1 MAHRSFSAEEV
12 LESVTNDTND
22 YIFDGSDDELGFE
35 DTSDDDRFTE
45 VSVES
50 EIEEVIADLQERNG
64 EMEHSGTMELTEN
77 AAIQDTCRQKEHMEE
92 EMEHDGGST
101 ELSWS
106 DLLEPVSYEN
116 FKDEKG
122 PTTALPA
129 TPLEVFRLFFN
140 STITELLVTETNR
153 YASLCLGEESS
164 LLSPSD
170 PSYDRLC
177 KVRKFLTLIEDRFV
191 SLYNPHCQCAVDEY
205 MPMKPVIKGIK
216 VWARA
221 DSTNG
226 YISRFQ
232 VYTGKED
239 SSEVGLGNRVVKDLT
254 SDIHHRSHQ
263 VFCDS
268 ITLQSRRNPQLT
280 VSVWQDTKPVTV
292 SSTFCQ
298 TVPLHSVSRKLRT
311 GQHSV
316 FPCPEAITQ
325 YNRYMGGVDCN
336 DQLRQYYHVHRKYH
350 KYIFWMLFDITITN
364 SFVLSSHVIPCSNT
378 KDFRTMLAKA
388 LLQGYCSHKK
398 RGRKPLSIE
407 PFRPDHFPLK
417 GDGKQHPCQ
426 YCKLIYGIRRETTW
440 HCQDCNT
447 YLCHRGDAEKDCFLF
462 HKKYC

>member
-153 YASLCLGEESS
+153 YASLCLGEERYESW
-164 LLSPSD
+164 D
-170 PSYDRLC
+170 
-177 KVRKFLTLIEDRFV
+177 
-191 SLYNPHCQCAVDEY
+191 
-205 MPMKPVIKGIK
+205 
-216 VWARA
+216 
-221 DSTNG
+221 
-226 YISRFQ
+226 
-232 VYTGKED
+232 
-239 SSEVGLGNRVVKDLT
+239 
-254 SDIHHRSHQ
+254 
-263 VFCDS
+263 
-268 ITLQSRRNPQLT
+268 
-280 VSVWQDTKPVTV
+280 PVT
-292 SSTFCQ
+292 
-298 TVPLHSVSRKLRT
+298 
-311 GQHSV
+311 
-316 FPCPEAITQ
+316 
-325 YNRYMGGVDCN
+325 
-336 DQLRQYYHVHRKYH
+336 
-350 KYIFWMLFDITITN
+350 
-364 SFVLSSHVIPCSNT
+364 
-378 KDFRTMLAKA
+378 
-388 LLQGYCSHKK
+388 
-398 RGRKPLSIE
+398 
-407 PFRPDHFPLK
+407 
-417 GDGKQHPCQ
+417 
-426 YCKLIYGIRRETTW
+426 
-440 HCQDCNT
+440 
-447 YLCHRGDAEKDCFLF
+447 EKDIFAYFGVMIVIGLIKLPSIADYWRTILYF
-462 HKKYC
+462 TAAL